1 VPAGSPP
8 EVACPARLV
17 LSFEGTD
24 GSGKSSL
31 IRSLSELCRQHGRAF
46 TIIGRRGTYADPRV
60 TALTRLLRAGRASL
74 SPQAEYHIRIARD
87 YERAR
92 LAAEAPPGVVVFD
105 RFVLS
110 VLALVRAHG
119 GDVEGL
125 LGTFRE
131 VVTRA
136 QLHATVFVRCPFET
150 AWERVRSRNRSLAV
164 QETRDKSWLRKL
176 AMLMEEDVRRGTL
189 SVAQWPVDNS
199 RTLAEAE
206 EELKSYLLPY
216 FSGRP

>member
-1 VPAGSPP
+1 MPT
-8 EVACPARLV
+8 RLV

-31 IRSLSELCRQHGRAF
+31 IRALRGLCEQHGRPF
-46 TIIGRRGTYADPRV
+46 TIIGRRGVYANPRV
-60 TALTRLLRAGRASL
+60 VALTRLLRAGRNSL
-74 SPQAEYHIRIARD
+74 SPRAEYHIRIARD
-87 YERAR
+87 YERAL
-92 LAAEAPPGVVVFD
+92 LASQAPPGVVVFD

-131 VVTRA
+131 IIATA
-136 QLHATVFVRCPFET
+136 HLHATVFVHCPFET
-150 AWERVRSRNRSLAV
+150 AWERARGRDQNLAM

-176 AMLMEEDVRRGTL
+176 AILMEEDVRRATL
-189 SVAQWPVDNS
+189 PGLQWPVDNS
-199 RTLAEAE
+199 RSLAEAE
-206 EELKSYLLPY
+206 EQLKGYLQPY
-216 FSGRP
+216 LVGIA